1 MTIEKPTLNEIQ
13 SRLITDLIQS
23 VNSGISDTTKH
34 IDPNIRNN
42 AIKGLVDALAGGI
55 NDNFDSIQTLQE
67 DLFPYSTEDEDI
79 ILDWAATFGVSQKV
93 ATTATGLVTFSGT
106 ATTTIPSGTEIQT
119 AAGLEY
125 TTQAEATI
133 SSNTVNITSLTRS
146 GYIVTAVT
154 SSDHNL
160 ASGIEVTISAATETD
175 YNVTAII
182 TVTDT
187 NAFTYEITT
196 TPSTPATGSPQ
207 VTFVTASVTIE
218 SSEVG
223 LDYNAI
229 EGTELNLISPISGVD
244 TAAYVQYTELTG
256 GTDLETTEELRT
268 RINERT
274 AAMAAPFTVA
284 GLPSFIRENNS
295 GVTRVWVEAAT
306 PSAGYVTI
314 YFTRDNDTNILPSSA
329 EAAQVKATI
338 TNEETGILPANM
350 SESALTVSPPTGVS
364 VDFTFSALS
373 PNTANMQAAITSS
386 LTDYFKNNTNVN
398 TNVTLDDLKRIIS
411 STFDSSG
418 NVPVYTLTTPS
429 SDVLISSGELG
440 ILGTITYP

>member
-1 MTIEKPTLNEIQ
+1 MTIEKPTLKEIQ
-13 SRLITDLIQS
+13 SRLIADLIQS
-23 VNSGISDTTKH
+23 VNNGVSDTTKH
-34 IDPNIRNN
+34 IDPNLKNN
-42 AIKGLVDALAGGI
+42 APIELVKCIAGGI

-93 ATTATGLVTFSGT
+93 ATKASGLVTFSGI
-106 ATTTIPSGTEIQT
+106 ATTTIPSGTTIQT
-119 AAGLEY
+119 SSGLEY
-125 TTQAEATI
+125 TTQAQATI
-133 SSNTVNITSLTRS
+133 SSNTVNVISLTRS
-146 GYIVTAVT
+146 GNKVTAVT

-160 ASGIEVTISAATETD
+160 ASGIEVTLSGAIETE
-175 YNVTAII
+175 YNVTPII

-187 NAFTYEITT
+187 NAFTFEITT

-207 VTFVTASVTIE
+207 VTFVTASVTVE
-218 SSEVG
+218 SNDVG
-223 LDYNAI
+223 LNYNAI
-229 EGTELNLISPISGVD
+229 KGTELNLISPISGVN

-256 GTDLETTEELRT
+256 GTDLETIEQLRT

-329 EAAQVKATI
+329 EAAEVKATI

-350 SESALTVSPPTGVS
+350 SESALIVSPPAGVS
-364 VDFTFSALS
+364 VDFTFSSLS
-373 PNTANMQAAITSS
+373 PNTSDMQAAITSS

-429 SDVLISSGELG
+429 SNVLISSGELG